1 MRFVQIPSDPCI
13 IALYVEDII
22 LAPKTDGKN
31 VNIKQSIA
39 ESFIVIDIEELKI
52 RFSIASGSEK
62 V

>member
-1 MRFVQIPSDPCI
+1 M
-13 IALYVEDII
+13 EDII

-52 RFSIASGSEK
+52 RFSSASGSEK